1 MDSFDFFGEVLFD
14 EAKFLYEKACETKF
28 DKERQLYLHS
38 SLLMGMSALEA
49 YVNSICEELVNTEEY
64 KLELY
69 EKMLLSEKKIEL
81 NNGIALLGNK
91 LQMTR
96 LIDKIEYIYCKYSHK
111 KIEQSDNWHDG
122 IHAAIQLRNSLVH
135 PKEVITLNDRQV
147 ETALMNILQ
156 TVNVLFYAVYKHN
169 VPILNYGLQSV
180 KNYRE

>member
-1 MDSFDFFGEVLFD
+1 MYSFDFFGEILFD
-14 EAKFLYEKACETKF
+14 EAKLLYEKALETKF
-28 DKERQLYLHS
+28 DRERQLYLHS

-49 YVNSICEELVNTEEY
+49 YVNSVCEELVDTEEY
-64 KLELY
+64 KLDLY

-81 NNGIALLGNK
+81 KNGVASLGNQ

-96 LIDKIEYIYCKYSHK
+96 LIDKIEYIYCKFSHK
-111 KIEQSDNWHDG
+111 KIDQSDTWHDG

-135 PKEVITLNDRQV
+135 PKEVITLNNKQV
-147 ETALMNILQ
+147 EKALTNILE
-156 TVNVLFYAVYKHN
+156 TVNALFRAVYKRN